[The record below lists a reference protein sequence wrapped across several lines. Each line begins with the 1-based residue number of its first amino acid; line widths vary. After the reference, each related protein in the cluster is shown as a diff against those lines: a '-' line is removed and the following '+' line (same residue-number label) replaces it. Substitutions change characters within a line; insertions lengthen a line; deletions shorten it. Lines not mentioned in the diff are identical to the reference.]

1 MSIQKEIPEL
11 LKAGVI
17 NEETATR
24 ILDYYKI
31 EKGTSNNRFFIAFGI
46 LGGIITGL
54 GIILIIAHNWDTLSR
69 FTRTIFAFLP
79 LVIGQILCAYVLM
92 KKRES
97 VAWRET
103 GAAFLFFA
111 VGASISLVSQVYN
124 IPGSLSSF
132 LLTWM
137 LLCFPLIYIMRSSI
151 VSLLYLTG
159 ITVYACE
166 IGYWSFPTSFPYLYW
181 VLFLLIVPHYYY
193 LFREK
198 PRSNFMSFHNWLVPL
213 SLTIVLG
220 TFSKYHKEFMYPA
233 YISLLGLFYLIGDS
247 EFFRE
252 KKLRNNGY
260 KIMGSLGTIGLL
272 LASSFDWFWE
282 SLRRKDLELA
292 ELINAPEFIAFVI
305 ISLLA
310 TGMFYYHQKNRSLI
324 DIKPLSPIF
333 ILFMITFFLGF
344 FSSIAVVLINIYIL
358 GLGILIIRE
367 GGNQNHLGIL
377 NFGLLTITALVICRF
392 FDTDLSFVF
401 RGIMFVLVGTGFFAA
416 NYWILKKRKINE

>member
-17 NEETATR
+17 NQETASR
-24 ILDYYKI
+24 ILDYYRI
-31 EKGTSNNRFFIAFGI
+31 EKGTSNNRFFIVFGV
-46 LGGIITGL
+46 LGAIITGL
-54 GIILIIAHNWDTLSR
+54 GIILIIAHNWDELSR

-92 KKRES
+92 KRRQS
-97 VAWRET
+97 TAWREA

-124 IPGSLSSF
+124 IPGNLGSF

-137 LLCFPLIYIMRSSI
+137 LLCFPLIYVMRSSI
-151 VSLLYLTG
+151 VSLLYLAG
-159 ITVYACE
+159 ITFYACE
-166 IGYWSFPTSFPYLYW
+166 IGYWSFPTSFPYLFW
-181 VLFLLIVPHYYY
+181 PLFLLITPHYY

-198 PRSNFMSFHNWLVPL
+198 SRSNFINFHNWLVPL
-213 SLTIVLG
+213 SLVIVLG
-220 TFSKYHKEFMYPA
+220 AFSKYHEEFMFTA
-233 YISLLGLFYLIGDS
+233 YISLLGLLYLIGDS
-247 EFFRE
+247 EFFRGN
-252 KKLRNNGY
+252 KLRNNGY
-260 KIMGSLGTIGLL
+260 KIIGSLGTVGLL

-292 ELINAPEFIAFVI
+292 ELINAPEFLAFII

-310 TGMFYYHQKNRSLI
+310 MGMFYFNQKNRSLI

-377 NFGLLTITALVICRF
+377 NFGLLIITALVTCRF

-416 NYWILKKRKINE
+416 NYWLLKKRKVNE